1 MAKEI
6 NFESGRQKLKNGVDQ
21 LANAVAVTLG
31 PKGRNVIIEKEF
43 GNPIITKDGV
53 TVAKEIIL
61 KDPTEN
67 LGAQLV
73 KEVAA
78 KTAAEAGDGT
88 TTATVL
94 AQSILKSGFRSMEN
108 GANPIELKRGI
119 DKAVDVVVNNLR
131 DISQKI
137 GDDSDKIKQ
146 IATIS
151 ANNDTAIGE
160 LIAEAIN
167 IVGKDG
173 VVTVEEAKGMNTELK
188 AVEGMQF
195 DRGYLSTYFV
205 NVPEKM
211 TVEFTDP
218 LILIYDRKISMMS
231 DLLPILEKA
240 VTTSRPFVIIAED
253 VDAEAL
259 ATLVVNRVRA
269 NLRVAAVK
277 APGFGE
283 KRKEILQ
290 DIAILTGGTVLFS
303 EMGIDL
309 EDATIEHLGQ
319 ATKIVIDKNTTT
331 IIDGGGSKEEIVER
345 VKQIKVQID
354 ASTSDFETE
363 KLQERLAKLTG
374 GVAVL
379 SIGAGSEVEM
389 KEKKD
394 RVEDALAAT
403 RAAIEEGIV
412 PGGGTALIRASSNLL
427 DLYSILSEETNS
439 DEAAGVRIVKNA
451 IEAPLRRIA
460 SNAGVS
466 ADVVVDTISKGHGNF
481 GYNAR
486 TGEYGDMIEFGIIDP
501 VKVTRIALQNAA
513 SVASM
518 LMTTE
523 CSIVNIPEPKKEPEQ
538 NYNQQY

>member
-21 LANAVAVTLG
+21 LADAVAVTLG

-53 TVAKEIIL
+53 TVAKEIVL

-78 KTAAEAGDGT
+78 KTATEAGDGT

-94 AQSILKSGFRSMEN
+94 AQAILKSGFRSMEN

-119 DKAVDVVVNNLR
+119 DKAVDAIVSNLR
-131 DISQKI
+131 SSSQQV
-137 GDDSDKIKQ
+137 GDDIDKIKQ
-146 IATIS
+146 VATIS
-151 ANNDTAIGE
+151 ANNDIAIGE

-188 AVEGMQF
+188 AVEGLQF

-205 NVPEKM
+205 NNPEKM
-211 TVEFTDP
+211 SVEFENP

-240 VTTSRPFVIIAED
+240 VSTSRPFVIIAED

-309 EDATIEHLGQ
+309 EDATLEHLGE
-319 ATKIVIDKNTTT
+319 AAKIVIDKNTTT
-331 IIDGGGSKEEIVER
+331 IIDGAGTKESIVER
-345 VKQIKVQID
+345 VRQIKGQID
-354 ASTSDFETE
+354 TSTSDFETE

-379 SIGAGSEVEM
+379 SIGAASEVEM

-412 PGGGTALIRASSNLL
+412 PGGGTALIRASSNLT
-427 DLYSILSEETNS
+427 DLYTKLSEETNS
-439 DEAAGVRIVKNA
+439 DEANGVRIIKNA
-451 IEAPLRRIA
+451 IEAPLRKIV

-466 ADVVVDTISKGHGNF
+466 ADVVVDTIAKGKGNF

-486 TGEYGDMIEFGIIDP
+486 TGEYGDMIEFGVIDP

-523 CSIVNIPEPKKEPEQ
+523 CSIVNIPEPKKEVVHHD
-538 NYNQQY
+538 QQY

>member
-6 NFESGRQKLKNGVDQ
+6 NFELGRVKLKNGVDQ

-31 PKGRNVIIEKEF
+31 PKGRNVIIEKEY

-53 TVAKEIIL
+53 TVAKEIVL

-73 KEVAA
+73 KEVAS
-78 KTAAEAGDGT
+78 KTATEAGDGT

-94 AQSILKSGFRSMEN
+94 AQAILKAGFKSLESD
-108 GANPIELKRGI
+108 ANPIELKRGI
-119 DKAVDVVVNNLR
+119 DRAVEVVVSNLR
-131 DISQKI
+131 NMSQKV
-137 GDDSDKIKQ
+137 GDDTDKIKQ

-173 VVTVEEAKGMNTELK
+173 VVTVEEAKGMNTDLK
-188 AVEGMQF
+188 SVEGMQF
-195 DRGYLSTYFV
+195 DRGFLSTYFI
-205 NVPEKM
+205 NVPDKM
-211 TVEFTDP
+211 TVEFENP
-218 LILIYDRKISMMS
+218 LILIYDRKISMMA

-240 VTTSRPFVIIAED
+240 VTTSRPFIIIAED
-253 VDAEAL
+253 VDSEAL

-303 EMGIDL
+303 EMGVDL
-309 EDATIEHLGQ
+309 QDATLEHLGH
-319 ATKIVIDKNTTT
+319 AAKIVIDKHTTT
-331 IIDGGGSKEEIVER
+331 IIDGGGSKENIVDR
-345 VKQIKVQID
+345 VKQIKSQID
-354 ASTSDFETE
+354 SSTSDFETE

-379 SIGAGSEVEM
+379 SIGAASEVEM

-412 PGGGTALIRASSNLL
+412 PGGGTALIRASKGLTEL
-427 DLYSILSEETNS
+427 YDDLKEKIYS
-439 DEAAGVRIVKNA
+439 DEAVGVQIIRKA

-460 SNAGVS
+460 QNAGVS
-466 ADVVVDTISKGHGNF
+466 ADVVIDTVMNGSDDL
-481 GYNAR
+481 GYDAR
-486 TGEYGDMIEFGIIDP
+486 TGQYGNMIEFGIIDP

-518 LMTTE
+518 IMTTE
-523 CSIVNIPEPKKEPEQ
+523 CSIVNIPSPKKEVVQ
-538 NYNQQY
+538 NNEAQF

>member
-21 LANAVAVTLG
+21 LADAVAVTLG

-53 TVAKEIIL
+53 TVAKEIVL

-78 KTAAEAGDGT
+78 KTATEAGDGT

-94 AQSILKSGFRSMEN
+94 AQAILKSGFRSMEN

-119 DKAVDVVVNNLR
+119 DKAVDAIVSNLR
-131 DISQKI
+131 SSSQQV
-137 GDDSDKIKQ
+137 GDDIDKIKQ
-146 IATIS
+146 VATIS
-151 ANNDTAIGE
+151 ANNDIAIGE

-188 AVEGMQF
+188 AVEGLQF

-205 NVPEKM
+205 NNPEKM
-211 TVEFTDP
+211 SVEFENP

-240 VTTSRPFVIIAED
+240 VSTSRPFVIIAED

-309 EDATIEHLGQ
+309 EDATLEHLGE
-319 ATKIVIDKNTTT
+319 AAKIVIDKNTTT
-331 IIDGGGSKEEIVER
+331 IIDGGGTKESIVER
-345 VKQIKVQID
+345 VRQIKGQID
-354 ASTSDFETE
+354 TSTSDFETE

-379 SIGAGSEVEM
+379 SIGAASEVEM

-412 PGGGTALIRASSNLL
+412 PGGGTALIRASSNLT
-427 DLYSILSEETNS
+427 DLYTKLSEETNS
-439 DEAAGVRIVKNA
+439 DEAIGVRIIKNA
-451 IEAPLRRIA
+451 IEAPLRKIV

-466 ADVVVDTISKGHGNF
+466 ADVVVDTIAKGKGNF

-486 TGEYGDMIEFGIIDP
+486 TGEYGDMIEFGVIDP

-523 CSIVNIPEPKKEPEQ
+523 CSIVNIPEPKKEVVHHE
-538 NYNQQY
+538 QQY